1 MEEAFAGLTLKEKKL
16 KPKPKVTEKTS
27 KKPRV
32 ARKLDFEEDT
42 TQYQIITLTAGD
54 CVIRIKK

>member
-42 TQYQIITLTAGD
+42 HSIRLLPLPLGTA
-54 CVIRIKK
+54 